1 MLSIELLLG
10 GIWGEN
16 WPKFGGDEAVKSMAV
31 SSVNGKERVRWWT
44 GWMAKV
50 LKVFAGVI
58 GGCCCRSCKCGGCWC
73 WLEFWGNESARW
85 WQIIDDDGDDVD
97 ITNIAKI
104 TNGKNYKNKKRR

>member
-16 WPKFGGDEAVKSMAV
+16 WPKLGGDEAVKSMAV
-31 SSVNGKERVRWWT
+31 SSVKGKERVRWWT

-50 LKVFAGVI
+50 LKVFAGVTC
-58 GGCCCRSCKCGGCWC
+58 GCCKCGGCCC

-97 ITNIAKI
+97 ITNIAKRSRM
-104 TNGKNYKNKKRR
+104 GKIIKIKIK

>member
-1 MLSIELLLG
+1 MMLSIELLLG
-10 GIWGEN
+10 GICGEN

-58 GGCCCRSCKCGGCWC
+58 GCCKCGGC
-73 WLEFWGNESARW
+73 WLEFWGNERARW

-104 TNGKNYKNKKRR
+104 TNGKIIKIKNINFRR